1 MTSGVGPRWDF
12 LSTISGLFC
21 EQRNSAKKKLVEVL
35 RMFILADIADRYHT
49 PHR

>member
-1 MTSGVGPRWDF
+1 MISGVGPRWDF

-21 EQRNSAKKKLVEVL
+21 ERRNSAKKKLVEVL
-35 RMFILADIADRYHT
+35 QMFTLAGVAERYHT